1 MTTLYTIYGI
11 GVNGSRYRSRLKTR
25 IKNQFQEDAI
35 FCPVS
40 RNSPDII
47 VILSLS
53 LSEVIFQD
61 RDSCTVKVA
70 EYLRNDIMSW
80 CHDSIS
86 KMQMTRI
93 GHLLSRILKGNR
105 HRIIG
110 FIPETSSELTLQ

>member
-1 MTTLYTIYGI
+1 MHKGKSAQSTYEQGGFQSVIHYINEHVKTKKEAVSMTTLYTIYGI

-40 RNSPDII
+40 MNSPDII

-70 EYLRNDIMSW
+70 EYLRNDIMS
-80 CHDSIS
+80 
-86 KMQMTRI
+86 
-93 GHLLSRILKGNR
+93 
-105 HRIIG
+105 
-110 FIPETSSELTLQ
+110 